1 MVFADAHADPPGL
14 TALEVTSTRR
24 RILGVAY
31 LDRYKATGVI
41 QIISNQTLTFVSQS
55 RLRSLYHIAKKAILI
70 SFLQGMSLAAQPQ
83 SLKNDF
89 LQT

>member
-1 MVFADAHADPPGL
+1 MRANLVVADSRYRYRTLLDHFCQSGMVFADAHADPPGL

-41 QIISNQTLTFVSQS
+41 QIISNQTLTFVS
-55 RLRSLYHIAKKAILI
+55 
-70 SFLQGMSLAAQPQ
+70 
-83 SLKNDF
+83 
-89 LQT
+89 